1 MGTVGFTIDFKYD
14 VSVDVSAPPAD
25 QVVEEQ

>member
-14 VSVDVSAPPAD
+14 VTVDVSAPPAD
-25 QVVEEQ
+25 EVVEE